1 LKEKLGETPM
11 LSREELVAMPDRR
24 REYLLLDR
32 LNEKLIAAKKGF
44 GATDPQSLAS
54 FLDAVQHNREVWNA
68 FALDVTHQD
77 NSLPSATKKLVAE
90 LAVVVNGISNVAIQQ
105 YSETDVDFL
114 ASINRVVMEGLS
126 LEPQSEFLPPT

>member
-1 LKEKLGETPM
+1 MFG
-11 LSREELVAMPDRR
+11 REELEAMPDRR
-24 REYLLLDR
+24 REYLLLRR
-32 LNEKLIAAKKGF
+32 LNEKLIAAREGY

-54 FLDAVQHNREVWNA
+54 FLEAVQHNREVWNA

-77 NSLPSATKKLVAE
+77 NKLPSETRKLVAE
-90 LAVVVNGISNVAIQQ
+90 LAVVVNRISNAAVLQ

-126 LEPQSEFLPPT
+126 LEPQS